1 MSKENI
7 YIKNRKARLEFE
19 LIETFVAGIQLLGT
33 EIKSLREGKAN
44 IAESYCL
51 FQNHEVYVR
60 NMTIQE
66 YSFGNSNNHEP
77 KRDRKLLLTKSE
89 LRKLEGKVKD
99 TGVTLVPLALFIN
112 DKGLAKLEF
121 ALAKGKKLFDKR
133 ESIKQ
138 RDIKR
143 ELGRIKL

>member
-7 YIKNRKARLEFE
+7 YIKNRKARFEFE
-19 LIETFVAGIQLLGT
+19 LIETFVSGIQLLGT

-51 FQNHEVYVR
+51 FQGHEIFVR

-66 YSFGNSNNHEP
+66 YSFGNINNHSP
-77 KRDRKLLLTKSE
+77 KRDRKLLLTKKE

-99 TGVTLVPLALFIN
+99 TGVTLIPLALFIN
-112 DKGLAKLEF
+112 KKGFAKLEF
-121 ALAKGKKLFDKR
+121 SLARGKKLYDKR
-133 ESIKQ
+133 ESLKQ
-138 RDIKR
+138 KDIKR
-143 ELGRIKL
+143 ELSKLKL

>member
-1 MSKENI
+1 
-7 YIKNRKARLEFE
+7 
-19 LIETFVAGIQLLGT
+19 
-33 EIKSLREGKAN
+33 
-44 IAESYCL
+44 
-51 FQNHEVYVR
+51 
-60 NMTIQE
+60 MTIQE